1 MTESSQD
8 QSGQD
13 RFAHSAL
20 LNAIPDAIVI
30 VDPEG
35 RIVGFNSM
43 AQAMFGYDRKDV
55 LGQSVELLMPDQFR
69 SRHVDERQ
77 RYTQV
82 PHVRPMGSERN
93 LLARHKDGREFTVEI
108 SLAPFQTPEGSLVV
122 SVIRAVAG
130 RRGASD

>member
-1 MTESSQD
+1 VTESSQD

-20 LNAIPDAIVI
+20 LNAMPDAIVI

-69 SRHVDERQ
+69 GRHVDERQ

-108 SLAPFQTPEGSLVV
+108 SLAPFQTPEGALVV

>member
-8 QSGQD
+8 QLGQD

-20 LNAIPDAIVI
+20 LDAMPDAIVI

-43 AQAMFGYDRKDV
+43 AQAMFGYDRTDV
-55 LGQSVELLMPDQFR
+55 LG
-69 SRHVDERQ
+69 
-77 RYTQV
+77 
-82 PHVRPMGSERN
+82 ERN
-93 LLARHKDGREFTVEI
+93 LLARHKDGREFAVEI
-108 SLAPFQTPEGSLVV
+108 SLAPFQAPEGSLVV
-122 SVIRAVAG
+122 SAIRAVAG

>member
-20 LNAIPDAIVI
+20 LNAMPDAIVI

-43 AQAMFGYDRKDV
+43 AQAMFGSDRKDV

-69 SRHVDERQ
+69 GRHVDERQ